1 MAPTTRKQTPSTP
14 TAPKNSDK
22 ASKTTLVT
30 PDRLPKVGKSRVS
43 VPVPKK
49 TQKRNA
55 TVTDGTKDSKP
66 AAISDEKVLKSRT
79 KSERFVK
86 DGSQPPPSKKIKAKP
101 RTKTHSEEQINKFA
115 ALYKEIEST
124 KPVASTTLSVS
135 SAQQTGSYH
144 PPQRIC
150 KAYTYGTF
158 DGCAVYMVY
167 ACNST
172 RFPAYTINI
181 RQQIE
186 NDENLMES
194 LHILKMV
201 NKRDPHNPFEV
212 WRQPITT
219 HTQKDGRIRYK
230 YWPIYVRLFEN
241 SEDNTVENRKKWAAD
256 FTVVANDLAP
266 TNVDGSTTNYPAIH
280 IEYQSDMGQSH
291 LVDYLTV
298 DDVFFE
304 IERRWIDHQAV
315 SPDVRREMQVTKVLN
330 DERLLTV
337 FFGEDKNFLDQ
348 VKAHYRQSRGLWDDE
363 IPSNVDKP
371 EDEGDEDDEEDSDDG
386 DENKDDSHGSNNDD
400 DTDRSGDD
408 SSRTNEECNIMDNKE
423 QKENKGKTEN
433 DRNDEQNKECNV
445 VDGEQQRRGKETVG
459 GTDDG
464 INIDM
469 NELFKSVDRSM

>member
-1 MAPTTRKQTPSTP
+1 
-14 TAPKNSDK
+14 
-22 ASKTTLVT
+22 
-30 PDRLPKVGKSRVS
+30 
-43 VPVPKK
+43 
-49 TQKRNA
+49 
-55 TVTDGTKDSKP
+55 
-66 AAISDEKVLKSRT
+66 
-79 KSERFVK
+79 
-86 DGSQPPPSKKIKAKP
+86 
-101 RTKTHSEEQINKFA
+101 
-115 ALYKEIEST
+115 
-124 KPVASTTLSVS
+124 
-135 SAQQTGSYH
+135 
-144 PPQRIC
+144 
-150 KAYTYGTF
+150 
-158 DGCAVYMVY
+158 
-167 ACNST
+167 
-172 RFPAYTINI
+172 
-181 RQQIE
+181 
-186 NDENLMES
+186 MES

-212 WRQPITT
+212 WRQPITPR
-219 HTQKDGRIRYK
+219 TQTGGPIRYK

-241 SEDNTVENRKKWAAD
+241 IEDNTVENRKKWAAD

-348 VKAHYRQSRGLWDDE
+348 VKAHYRQSRGLWDDK